1 MPQTHKNIVIT
12 GASSGLGY
20 SFAKQYATKA
30 HNLLLLGRNVNKLKL
45 CKKECIKLGAKNVVI
60 KAVDIKDMI
69 AMSNAL
75 TGFDDRYPVDLII
88 ANAGIS
94 AGTSNGGESY
104 EQLKNIFDT
113 NIYGVINSFFPL
125 IERLKQRKLG
135 QIAIISSMASFQALP
150 SAPAYSS
157 SKACI
162 RFLGSSLRAEL
173 KPFNIKVN
181 IICPGYIKT
190 PMTEVNKFPMPF
202 IMEADKAT
210 KYIKKQLANNNPL
223 IIFPKILYFSM
234 KLINLLPIWLTDY
247 LLLKLPKK

>member
-1 MPQTHKNIVIT
+1 MSKKYHNIIIT

-20 SFAKQYATKA
+20 SLAKQYAA
-30 HNLLLLGRNVNKLKL
+30 HADNLLLLGRNIDKLEACQKETLKL
-45 CKKECIKLGAKNVVI
+45 GSKNVLIAAIDVRD
-60 KAVDIKDMI
+60 KI
-69 AMSNAL
+69 AMSDIL
-75 TGFDDRYPVDLII
+75 IEFDNKYPVNLII

-104 EQLKNIFDT
+104 EQLKAIFDT

-125 IERLKQRKLG
+125 INKFKQRKSG

-162 RFLGSSLRAEL
+162 RFLGSALRAEL

-210 KYIKKQLANNNPL
+210 KYIKKQLAKNNPL

-234 KLINLLPIWLTDY
+234 KLINLLPIWLADY